1 MRCAGVAAGS
11 SGGSTAWQRRRG
23 KMETERVGKSE
34 QGCKALFVEKLCSLT
49 GVGAAAVAAVA
60 AAEEEEEEEEDEE
73 GG

>member
-1 MRCAGVAAGS
+1 
-11 SGGSTAWQRRRG
+11 
-23 KMETERVGKSE
+23 METERVGKSE